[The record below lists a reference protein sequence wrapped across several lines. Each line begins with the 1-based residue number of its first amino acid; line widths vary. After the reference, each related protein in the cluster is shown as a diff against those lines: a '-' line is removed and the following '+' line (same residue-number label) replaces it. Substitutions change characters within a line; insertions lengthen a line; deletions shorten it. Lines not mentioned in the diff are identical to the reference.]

1 MTEPTRRRRLHY
13 QPTVREAS
21 GVDTDPDAPLW
32 RAAQAFRLVT
42 LVYAISYQ
50 FVSVQYY
57 THPRLSWFFV
67 ALMAVWSGLSAV
79 LLSHGK
85 VPRYQ
90 IVITDQLVVIALMSS
105 TRLVADHDWYT
116 NHQTLP
122 TTLWVTNAVI
132 SAAVYGGPWLGMASG
147 VLMATVSAVV

>member
-1 MTEPTRRRRLHY
+1 MTDESERRTRLHY
-13 QPTVREAS
+13 RPRTPAEP
-21 GVDTDPDAPLW
+21 DTQPDAPLW

-42 LVYAISYQ
+42 LIYAISYQ

-90 IVITDQLVVIALMSS
+90 IVSTDQLVVIALMSS

-147 VLMATVSAVV
+147 VLMATA